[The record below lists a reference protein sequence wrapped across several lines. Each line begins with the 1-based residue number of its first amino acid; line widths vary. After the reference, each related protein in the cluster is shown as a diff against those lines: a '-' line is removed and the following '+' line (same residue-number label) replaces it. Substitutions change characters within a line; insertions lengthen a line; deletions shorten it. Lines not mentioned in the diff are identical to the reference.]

1 MKWRL
6 LLDIE
11 AVDFLSSLSAGDERT
26 LRNRLRQI
34 QAFPDNC
41 SDFEEND
48 EHGRL
53 LDVNLCGKFAIV
65 YWTDPADRHVK
76 VLRVG
81 PADS

>member
-11 AVDFLSSLSAGDERT
+11 AVDYLSSLAATDERA

-48 EHGRL
+48 ASGRL

-65 YWTDPADRHVK
+65 YWIDLADRHVK
-76 VLRVG
+76 VLRIG
-81 PADS
+81 PADF